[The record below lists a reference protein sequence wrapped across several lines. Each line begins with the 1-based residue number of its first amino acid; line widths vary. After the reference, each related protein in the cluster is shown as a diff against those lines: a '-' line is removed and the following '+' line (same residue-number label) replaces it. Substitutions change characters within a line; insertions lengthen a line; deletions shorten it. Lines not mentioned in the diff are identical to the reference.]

1 MLLKKSNTI
10 FSKFVQV
17 TICFY
22 LFLSASQV
30 VVAQNQSTSQ
40 KIAKEYIQNRGEVII
55 SFKKP
60 ISLNLN
66 DISKYMSID
75 KILNDSIVAYVNEDG
90 LNKFLLLQIPFKV
103 ISPPTILNYN
113 SNKSHLKSEDW
124 RTHYPS
130 YDEYVN
136 LMEEFASKYP
146 NICVLQE
153 FGKTTNG
160 KKMLALKISDNPTVK
175 EVEPVMFYSS
185 SIHGDEIIGYIL
197 MLRLIDTLLVNYN
210 SNPQFQQLI
219 NNVEIWINPL
229 ANPDGTYF
237 LSDTSVIGAKRFNSN
252 NIDLNRNFPNIEDE
266 NWESKSRE
274 IETFKMMNFM
284 DSIQLVLSAN
294 FHGGAEVVNYP
305 WDTWAE
311 LHPDDDWFVHISRM
325 YADTVHSYSNYGY
338 FKDLNNGITNGYNW
352 YYINSGRQDYANY
365 ILHARE
371 VTIELTEN
379 KMPNESDIEYYWL
392 ANKKSLLDYIGQ
404 VLTGFTGVVTD
415 SITGDPICARI
426 QIENH
431 DNDSSNVYS
440 NITNGVYY
448 RLIQNGDY
456 SIIVDAEGY
465 IEKKIPV
472 SVVNGQL
479 EQIDVR
485 LSPIILDNPYP
496 NPFTNQLNLFANK
509 IGTDIELDF
518 FTMYGQLVKSINQ
531 KVLNPGIQ
539 TFDVSDIIPGI
550 YVLQVKIGNQTK
562 SLVVIKN

>member
-1 MLLKKSNTI
+1 MLLKKSKTI

-22 LFLSASQV
+22 LFLSVSQV

-40 KIAKEYIQNRGEVII
+40 KIAKEYIENRGEVII

-60 ISLNLN
+60 NSLNLN

-90 LNKFLLLQIPFKV
+90 LNKFLLLQIPFNI
-103 ISPPTILNYN
+103 ISPPTILDYN
-113 SNKSHLKSEDW
+113 SNKSHLKSDGW
-124 RTHYPS
+124 HNHYPS
-130 YDEYVN
+130 YDEYVS

-197 MLRLIDTLLVNYN
+197 MLRLIDTLLTSYN
-210 SNPQFQQLI
+210 SSPQIQQLI

-252 NIDLNRNFPNIEDE
+252 NIDLNRNFPNIEDP
-266 NWESKSRE
+266 NWESKLRE
-274 IETFKMMNFM
+274 IETTNMMSFM
-284 DSIQLVLSAN
+284 DSIKLVLSAN

-305 WDTWAE
+305 WDTWE
-311 LHPDDDWFVHISRM
+311 QLHPDNNWFIHISRM
-325 YADTVHSYSNYGY
+325 YADTVHSYSNNGY
-338 FKDLNNGITNGYNW
+338 FTFLNNGITNGYNW

-365 ILHARE
+365 VLHARE
-371 VTIELTEN
+371 VTIELSDN
-379 KMPNESDIEYYWL
+379 KMPDESEIEYYWL

-415 SITGDPICARI
+415 SITGIPICARI

-431 DNDSSNVYS
+431 DNDSSCVYS
-440 NITNGVYY
+440 DISNGVFY
-448 RLIQNGDY
+448 RLIQNGNY
-456 SIIVDAEGY
+456 SVIIDAEGY
-465 IEKKIPV
+465 TKKIIPV
-472 SVVNGQL
+472 SVEKDNLTQYD
-479 EQIDVR
+479 IS

-531 KVLNPGIQ
+531 KVLNSGIQ
-539 TFDVSDIIPGI
+539 TFDVSDITSGI

>member
-1 MLLKKSNTI
+1 
-10 FSKFVQV
+10 
-17 TICFY
+17 
-22 LFLSASQV
+22 
-30 VVAQNQSTSQ
+30 
-40 KIAKEYIQNRGEVII
+40 
-55 SFKKP
+55 
-60 ISLNLN
+60 
-66 DISKYMSID
+66 
-75 KILNDSIVAYVNEDG
+75 
-90 LNKFLLLQIPFKV
+90 
-103 ISPPTILNYN
+103 
-113 SNKSHLKSEDW
+113 
-124 RTHYPS
+124 
-130 YDEYVN
+130 
-136 LMEEFASKYP
+136 
-146 NICVLQE
+146 
-153 FGKTTNG
+153 
-160 KKMLALKISDNPTVK
+160 MLALKISDNPTVK